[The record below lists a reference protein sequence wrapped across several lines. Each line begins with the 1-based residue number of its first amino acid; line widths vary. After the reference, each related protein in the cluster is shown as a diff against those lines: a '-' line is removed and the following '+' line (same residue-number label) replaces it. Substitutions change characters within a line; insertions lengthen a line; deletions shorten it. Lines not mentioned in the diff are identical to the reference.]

1 MHQIESL
8 GYYSSEHPH
17 FFKKK
22 KKMLVFL
29 EKQSNEF
36 S

>member
-8 GYYSSEHPH
+8 GYCYSEHPH

-22 KKMLVFL
+22 KKVLVFL
-29 EKQSNEF
+29 ERQSNEF